1 MVWETVQ
8 VQDHI
13 HIMPVDDIVGHYE
26 MDSCA
31 CTPSFEKV
39 KDKYIIIH
47 YSYDSRELLEV

>member
-39 KDKYIIIH
+39 KDKYIITH